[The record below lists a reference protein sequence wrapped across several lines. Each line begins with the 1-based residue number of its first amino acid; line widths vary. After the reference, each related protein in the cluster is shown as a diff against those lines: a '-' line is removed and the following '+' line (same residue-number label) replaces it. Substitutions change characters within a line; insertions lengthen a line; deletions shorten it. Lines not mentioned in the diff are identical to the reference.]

1 MVIPEMIINCNSCH
15 HKLTDFIA
23 YLPEKGEV
31 CMDCY
36 KEYAIRE
43 DKKELNMH
51 KKSLN
56 TNKPH

>member
-1 MVIPEMIINCNSCH
+1 MITNCNSCH